1 MAEAKQAL
9 ETLSADPDAQ
19 ALAEARRDA
28 KVVRSEYLKQ
38 VRKEGLAEG
47 RAEGRVEGRVEGL
60 ASALGQFA
68 AAIGLPVPPERR
80 AHWLTMTPAELERLA
95 KHVFE
100 HKAWPSAD

>member
-1 MAEAKQAL
+1 MRRVG
-9 ETLSADPDAQ
+9 ADHAHRILDR
-19 ALAEARRDA
+19 L
-28 KVVRSEYLKQ
+28 
-38 VRKEGLAEG
+38 
-47 RAEGRVEGRVEGL
+47 RATEGRVEGRVEGL
-60 ASALGQFA
+60 ASALDQFA

>member
-38 VRKEGLAEG
+38 VRKEG

-60 ASALGQFA
+60 ASALDQFA
-68 AAIGLPVPPERR
+68 AAVGLPVPPERR
-80 AHWLTMTPAELERLA
+80 AHWLTLTAAELERLA